1 MKVAVVAAL
10 VALVASP
17 CVAQTAADEIE
28 KAEQQYLKAVNEGDA
43 AVLARMSTERAIL
56 LPPNA
61 EMIEGREAIKE
72 YWRSVFAAGLKDVSL
87 RTVRVDEYGGGDA
100 AREIGRVRLNA
111 PMPRD
116 VLEGKYVIVWRKM
129 GESWLLDSA
138 IWNFTRPAFQ

>member
-10 VALVASP
+10 VALAASP
-17 CVAQTAADEIE
+17 CVAQTAAFEIE

-43 AVLARMSTERAIL
+43 AALARLSTERAIL

-61 EMIEGREAIKE
+61 DMIEGREAIKE
-72 YWRSVFAAGLKDVSL
+72 YWRSVFAAGLRDVSL
-87 RTVRVDEYGGGDA
+87 RTLRVDEYGGDA

-111 PMPRD
+111 PTPRD

-129 GESWLLDSA
+129 GEIWLLDSA
-138 IWNFTRPAFQ
+138 IWNFTRPAVQ

>member
-10 VALVASP
+10 VALMVSP

-28 KAEQQYLKAVNEGDA
+28 KAEQQYLKAFNEGDA
-43 AVLARMSTERAIL
+43 EALARMSTERAIL
-56 LPPNA
+56 LPPNT

-87 RTVRVDEYGGGDA
+87 RTVRVDEYGSDA

-116 VLEGKYVIVWRKM
+116 VLEGKYIIVWRKM

-138 IWNFTRPAFQ
+138 IWNFTQSAVQ

>member
-10 VALVASP
+10 VALVVSP

-28 KAEQQYLKAVNEGDA
+28 KAEQQYLKAINDGDA
-43 AVLARMSTERAIL
+43 TALAGMSTERAIL
-56 LPPNA
+56 LPPNS

-72 YWRSVFAAGLKDVSL
+72 YWRSVFAAGLRDVSL
-87 RTVRVDEYGGGDA
+87 RTVRVDQYGSDA
-100 AREIGRVRLNA
+100 ARDIGRVRLNA

-138 IWNFTRPAFQ
+138 IWNFTRPAVQ

>member
-10 VALVASP
+10 VALMVSP

-28 KAEQQYLKAVNEGDA
+28 KAQQQYLKAFNEGDA
-43 AVLARMSTERAIL
+43 EALARMSTERAIL
-56 LPPNA
+56 LPPNT

-87 RTVRVDEYGGGDA
+87 RPVRVDEYGGDA

-116 VLEGKYVIVWRKM
+116 VLEGKYVIVWHKM

-138 IWNFTRPAFQ
+138 IWNFTRPAVR

>member
-1 MKVAVVAAL
+1 MKVAIVAAL

-43 AVLARMSTERAIL
+43 AALARMSTEGAIL

-72 YWRSVFAAGLKDVSL
+72 YWRSVFAAGLKDLSL
-87 RTVRVDEYGGGDA
+87 RTVRVDECGGDA
-100 AREIGRVRLNA
+100 AREIGRVRVNA
-111 PMPRD
+111 AMPRD
-116 VLEGKYVIVWRKM
+116 VLEGKYVLVWRKM

-138 IWNFTRPAFQ
+138 IWNFTRPAVQ